1 MWKNVAIGGAVAA
14 AIVGVGTA
22 SVALTGSDNSS
33 PSTTS
38 STSAPSAAGPNK
50 EGRHL
55 GRHPL
60 ARLGNLLHGQWVTKN
75 KDGKVVTHDE
85 IHGTVTAVSATSI
98 TVKAS
103 DGVTQTYA
111 VTSDTKVRQRTEGKP
126 RSGEASD
133 ISKVHNGDNVA
144 VLGTGT
150 DTLTAT
156 AVLDIVK

>member
-1 MWKNVAIGGAVAA
+1 MWKNIAIGGAVAA

-22 SVALTGSDNSS
+22 SVALTGSDSTS
-33 PSTTS
+33 PSS
-38 STSAPSAAGPNK
+38 STSAATPDHAG
-50 EGRHL
+50 RLL

-75 KDGKVVTHDE
+75 KDGKVVTHDA
-85 IHGTVTAVSATSI
+85 IHGSVTAVSATSI

-103 DGVTQTYA
+103 DGVSQTY
-111 VTSDTKVRQRTEGKP
+111 VVNSDTKVRQRTEGKR
-126 RSGEASD
+126 RSGEDSD
-133 ISKVHNGDNVA
+133 ISKVKDGDNVA

-156 AVLDIVK
+156 AVIDIVK